1 MLTVAALTDVGLC
14 RDVNEDALSVFAIG
28 SPTPP
33 VAPGAAAVSLASPAV
48 VLGVYD
54 GTGDWD
60 PGGPAGSPGHLA
72 ARIVSERLAALP
84 APPAIAER
92 AGLLLAALSAAG
104 DAIFAANRAGRSL
117 ATTATLALVV
127 SDHVSIANV
136 GDSRAYLFRTGVLTQ
151 LTRDDT
157 LVADL
162 VESGQLAP
170 AEVETFSHR
179 SVITRVLGFTEDTEL
194 RITAHTLQVGDVL
207 LLCTDGLWRLVGDD
221 ALAAILARPER
232 PETLCR
238 LLVEA
243 ANRAGGHDNQTV
255 VVAVYAR

>member
-1 MLTVAALTDVGLC
+1 MV
-14 RDVNEDALSVFAIG
+14 
-28 SPTPP
+28 
-33 VAPGAAAVSLASPAV
+33 
-48 VLGVYD
+48 
-54 GTGDWD
+54 
-60 PGGPAGSPGHLA
+60 
-72 ARIVSERLAALP
+72 
-84 APPAIAER
+84 AER

-104 DAIFAANRAGRSL
+104 EAIFAANRDGRANT

-127 SDHVSIANV
+127 TDQVSIANV
-136 GDSRAYLFRTGVLTQ
+136 GDSRAYLFRAGVLTQ

-179 SVITRVLGFTEDTEL
+179 TVITRVLGFTEHTEV
-194 RITAHTLQVGDVL
+194 RITSHTLQVGDVL

-232 PETLCR
+232 PEVLCR

-243 ANRAGGHDNQTV
+243 ANRAGGHDNETV
-255 VVAVYAR
+255 VVTVCGW